1 MNEMNVTWE
10 TRFDTIIEQLNSHIL
25 SASRIHSLLDLTY
38 LNEAATENDMVALG
52 KQAQQQHVAAICV
65 YPQHLAWIP
74 PLDGIRLAT
83 VSNFPSGNLDHE
95 QILQDIEQVITQQ
108 HVEEIDYVFAYSVYL
123 SGQKSHA
130 LACCRDVYELCQTHG
145 RKLKVILETGALP
158 SLDRIYT
165 ISRELVDLGCGM
177 LKTSTGKITPGAS
190 LQAVFVMLSAI
201 KDSQSGCGIKIS
213 GGIKT
218 LAQASVYIH
227 LSEHMLEKN
236 VGKNWFRIGASQIK
250 QDC

>member
-1 MNEMNVTWE
+1 
-10 TRFDTIIEQLNSHIL
+10 
-25 SASRIHSLLDLTY
+25 
-38 LNEAATENDMVALG
+38 
-52 KQAQQQHVAAICV
+52 
-65 YPQHLAWIP
+65 
-74 PLDGIRLAT
+74 
-83 VSNFPSGNLDHE
+83 
-95 QILQDIEQVITQQ
+95 
-108 HVEEIDYVFAYSVYL
+108 
-123 SGQKSHA
+123 
-130 LACCRDVYELCQTHG
+130 
-145 RKLKVILETGALP
+145 
-158 SLDRIYT
+158 
-165 ISRELVDLGCGM
+165 M